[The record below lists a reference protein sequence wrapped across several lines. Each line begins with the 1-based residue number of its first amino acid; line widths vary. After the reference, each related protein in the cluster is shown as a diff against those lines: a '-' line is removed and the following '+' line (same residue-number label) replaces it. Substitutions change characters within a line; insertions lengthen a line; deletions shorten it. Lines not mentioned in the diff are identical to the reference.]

1 MVDIEKILES
11 IVGIEKKIEIIAILL
26 AVFAIGSIIFW
37 IMYRF
42 RKQRAFKQGMAC
54 LENRRYT
61 QALSYFGQA
70 EIDWGINIAH
80 KTPKTILKDLDR
92 LDMIVTKAAEAA
104 RECGHIVDVSNL
116 QEMIRARKEI
126 WSNRKYLK
134 FGSHSLKAA
143 ILERDR
149 QIVDSI
155 EKMRSQLR
163 STYPKK
169 TPHAKCA

>member
-1 MVDIEKILES
+1 MTGTDILIL
-11 IVGIEKKIEIIAILL
+11 VIAVVCALG
-26 AVFAIGSIIFW
+26 AIGAIIFW
-37 IMYRF
+37 IVYRA
-42 RKQRAFKQGMAC
+42 RQQRAFKLGMGC
-54 LENRRYT
+54 FDNRQFS
-61 QALSYFGQA
+61 QALRFFGQA

-92 LDMIVTKAAEAA
+92 LDMIVTKVAEAA
-104 RECGHIVDVSNL
+104 RECGHIVDVGNL

-149 QIVDSI
+149 QIVNSI

-163 STYPKK
+163 SIYPKQ
-169 TPHAKCA
+169 PAV